1 MHVHFTRLNKI
12 DAIYEVSVRWWA
24 VEGRK
29 NYEKTGRT
37 ELYMVTRVC
46 QRFQW
51 TRFIS
56 LLDESKMVFT
66 FAKVFAFFCGHRVSC
81 FWAIFKPLYLIICQQ
96 HKFSSRKYPGL
107 ELLLIYYFFSEFKTK
122 MKEPGPWL
130 RQPKSRSCHFMLPWP
145 EACHLFINT
154 VLVRSLQIGLVRDI
168 LLIFKNS
175 ILSLFV

>member
-1 MHVHFTRLNKI
+1 
-12 DAIYEVSVRWWA
+12 
-24 VEGRK
+24 
-29 NYEKTGRT
+29 
-37 ELYMVTRVC
+37 MVTRVC

-81 FWAIFKPLYLIICQQ
+81 FWAIFKPLYLIICQR
-96 HKFSSRKYPGL
+96 HKVSSRKYPGL

-130 RQPKSRSCHFMLPWP
+130 RQPKSRSCHFMLLSP

-154 VLVRSLQIGLVRDI
+154 VLVRSLQIGLVREI
-168 LLIFKNS
+168 LPILKKLYSLSFCLMHWIQINLFLISCGNYKCLQS
-175 ILSLFV
+175 GLSVYQSTLQGLE